1 MKVSQ
6 IYSRNTAKR
15 ATIYH
20 NTQRRSLTS
29 RGSLGI
35 SSIMGISSPF
45 SARFASIAYRNSNF
59 TGRSPISKSS
69 SDWWI
74 LLWLSWQSSGDIPAY
89 KTKRAF
95 EFEKSFSYSL
105 FINCSKE
112 KKWRNKQKKNKT
124 KQQSCVEIL
133 PVEKVTKSATN
144 FKCFYISKEK
154 QFFKGFLWIAW

>member
-1 MKVSQ
+1 MVFCTDILLSYTLVSLNVSLSTDNFSLWYNNLQ
-6 IYSRNTAKR
+6 EVHVYR
-15 ATIYH
+15 YH
-20 NTQRRSLTS
+20 KYTLEKLLKDQLFIKTLKEIRVSLTS

-89 KTKRAF
+89 KIKSAF
-95 EFEKSFSYSL
+95 QFEKSVS
-105 FINCSKE
+105 CSFLQFDSS
-112 KKWRNKQKKNKT
+112 R
-124 KQQSCVEIL
+124 
-133 PVEKVTKSATN
+133 
-144 FKCFYISKEK
+144 KCK
-154 QFFKGFLWIAW
+154 A